1 MVECTKCHTPL
12 PDQSRF
18 CFACGADQTGGGTA
32 TVTSG
37 EIEGLQN
44 RLQKVVA
51 GKYELK
57 RMVGKGGMG
66 AVYLAQDLTL
76 EREVAI
82 KVLPPDISQDPQV
95 VKRFQQEART
105 AAKLDHTNIIP
116 IYRVE
121 SEGGL
126 NYFVMKFIAGTSLEE
141 VLEHQKEPLSPD
153 YIQRVLWEA
162 ARALGHAHQRGIVH
176 RDVKPANIMFDH
188 DGKVMLTDFGI
199 SKALQAASG
208 FTGTGMIIGTL
219 HYMAPEQ
226 AKGQPVDGRAD
237 QYSLGVVG
245 YRMVTGQL
253 PFSGDSV
260 HTILYK
266 HIFEEPP
273 PVATLRVDVPT
284 FLSQS
289 ISRSMAK
296 EPAQRFASMEELATA
311 LWPEQ
316 PVTPRGIKT
325 PSMQRP
331 RPPVTAES
339 PTEAFV
345 SGAGAATTPLP
356 TVPPSR
362 PAPRPP
368 LAAKPAKKASSMGL
382 VIGLLAVV
390 GAGVGGYLALRPK
403 PAPPPRD
410 VTATPPP
417 VVPAAPSRPLVR
429 DVRLQ
434 PATATLRPG
443 GTVGFSAT
451 PVDSTGIAVAG
462 ERIEWTSSDPRVARV
477 DAQGRVTAVAAGLA
491 MISAKA
497 GDVRGEAAVQVQ
509 APAQT
514 AAVPQQ
520 RPPAQVPAP
529 APAVEQGYLSIDA
542 VPYGTVFV
550 DNVEIGPTPI
560 AQHPVKPGAH
570 TIRIENPG
578 YKTRSDRVQV
588 DAGNTVRKRYTL
600 DPEG

>member
-1 MVECTKCHTPL
+1 MPVAAECTKCHTPL
-12 PDQSRF
+12 PDNSRF

-37 EIEGLQN
+37 EVEGLQG
-44 RLQKVVA
+44 RLQKVVT

-57 RMVGKGGMG
+57 KMVGKGGMG
-66 AVYLAQDLTL
+66 AVFLAQDLTL
-76 EREVAI
+76 DREVAI

-126 NYFVMKFIAGTSLEE
+126 NYFVMKFVSGTSLED

-153 YIQRVLWEA
+153 YIQRVLWEG

-208 FTGTGMIIGTL
+208 FTGTGMIIGTP

-237 QYSLGVVG
+237 QYSLAVVG

-266 HIFEEPP
+266 HIFEEAPQ
-273 PVATLRVDVPT
+273 VKSIRADVPD
-284 FLSQS
+284 FLSQA
-289 ISRSMAK
+289 IARAMAK
-296 EPAQRFASMEELATA
+296 EPTQRYASMEEMATA

-316 PVTPRGIKT
+316 PVTPRGIKSPT
-325 PSMQRP
+325 IRP

-339 PTEAFV
+339 PTEAFA
-345 SGAGAATTPLP
+345 SAASAATTPLP
-356 TVPPSR
+356 SAAPPVR

-368 LAAKPAKKASSMGL
+368 IATAPRKKSSMGL
-382 VIGLLAVV
+382 VIGVLVV
-390 GAGVGGYLALRPK
+390 AAAGVGGFLVLKPK
-403 PAPPPRD
+403 PEPPAA
-410 VTATPPP
+410 VTTPPP
-417 VVPAAPSRPLVR
+417 QPAPTPPARPLVR

-434 PATATLRPG
+434 PATASLRPG
-443 GTVGFSAT
+443 ASQSFTAT
-451 PVDSTGIAVAG
+451 LVDSAGSPVAG
-462 ERIEWTSSDPRVARV
+462 QRVEWSSSDTKVARV
-477 DAQGRVTAVAAGLA
+477 DNNGRVTAVAAGLA
-491 MISAKA
+491 MISARA
-497 GDVRGEAAVQVQ
+497 GDVRGDAAVQVER
-509 APAQT
+509 APQT
-514 AAVPQQ
+514 VTQ
-520 RPPAQVPAP
+520 RPPTQTPPPPA
-529 APAVEQGYLSIDA
+529 AEEGYLSIDA
-542 VPYGTVFV
+542 VPYGTVYV

-560 AQHPVKPGAH
+560 SRHPVKPGQH
-570 TIRIENPG
+570 TIKVENPG
-578 YKTRSDRVQV
+578 FRTHTERVNV
-588 DAGNTVRKRYTL
+588 DAGNTVRKRINL
-600 DPEG
+600 VPEGSH